1 MTTALSSFS
10 RLPITTAERSLRP
23 GTSGMLN
30 RAWPDHQ
37 CVTIRGIARL
47 RPHDSKALERLQV
60 LRSKP
65 STHIS

>member
-1 MTTALSSFS
+1 M
-10 RLPITTAERSLRP
+10 AERSLRP

-30 RAWPDHQ
+30 RTWPDHL

-47 RPHDSKALERLQV
+47 RPCDSKALERLQV

-65 STHIS
+65 STRIS